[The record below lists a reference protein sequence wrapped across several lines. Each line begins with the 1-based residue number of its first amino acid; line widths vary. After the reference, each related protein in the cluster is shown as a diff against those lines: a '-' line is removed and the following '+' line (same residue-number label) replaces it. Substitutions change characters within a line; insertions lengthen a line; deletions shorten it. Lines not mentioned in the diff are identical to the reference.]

1 MLVGIVQWLAFTS
14 HFDATHSSNVA
25 HVDPEV
31 APRASDVHDDCALPS
46 LQGSSTESPKSPRYP
61 TDTSLTAPDSHG
73 LALAPASITVV

>member
-31 APRASDVHDDCALPS
+31 APCASDVRVDFAPPS
-46 LQGSSTESPKSPRYP
+46 LQGSGSESPYSPRYP
-61 TDTSLTAPDSHG
+61 IGTTLNAPDSHG
-73 LALAPASITVV
+73 LRLVPVSVTVV

>member
-14 HFDATHSSNVA
+14 HFDATHSSNEA

-31 APRASDVHDDCALPS
+31 APRASGVHDDCALPS
-46 LQGSSTESPKSPRYP
+46 LQGSGSESPYSPRYP
-61 TDTSLTAPDSHG
+61 IGTTLNAPDSHG